1 MKVLSAL
8 SSIPIFP
15 LPEVVLFPGGQ
26 LPLHVFEMRY
36 RKMLED
42 CIGTHGALVL
52 AMIDEGQ
59 TKEGLP
65 RIRSIAGGGMVLQRQ
80 VLADGRSNIL
90 VRGEARLFLEELPFE
105 APYRRARATVLFDQE
120 SSVKPSDGVALS
132 VLAKEFLQLVRKE
145 NEAFSPPLDLS
156 ARPSALADQVAQYL
170 LVDAGCRQRVLEEL
184 CPRERVAMVTHA
196 LSEQLL
202 WLSRKTEKVQGSIAN

>member
-8 SSIPIFP
+8 ASIPVFP

-26 LPLHVFEMRY
+26 LPLHVFEPRY
-36 RKMLED
+36 RQMLED
-42 CIGTHGALVL
+42 CIATHGALVL
-52 AMIDEGQ
+52 AMLDEGE
-59 TKEGLP
+59 TSEGLP

-105 APYRRARATVLFDQE
+105 GPYRRARATVLFDQDAAIRA
-120 SSVKPSDGVALS
+120 SDGVALS
-132 VLAKEFLQLVRKE
+132 VLAKEFVHLVRKE
-145 NEAFSPPLDLS
+145 NEAFAPPIDLS
-156 ARPSALADQVAQYL
+156 ARSAVLADQVAQYL
-170 LVDAGCRQRVLEEL
+170 LVDVACRQRILEEL
-184 CPRERVAMVTHA
+184 SPRERVSMVTQA

-202 WLSRKTEKVQGSIAN
+202 WLSRKNDRADGSRSN